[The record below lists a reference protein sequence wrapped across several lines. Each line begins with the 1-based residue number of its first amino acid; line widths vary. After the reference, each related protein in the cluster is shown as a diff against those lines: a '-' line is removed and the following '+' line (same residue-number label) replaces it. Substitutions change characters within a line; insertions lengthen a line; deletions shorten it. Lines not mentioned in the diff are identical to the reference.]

1 MLKMHTK
8 KPISRCKRGSTAI
21 EFAILAP
28 ILIMM
33 LVGVIEFGLVFT
45 ASVLLQG
52 AVGTVSRMGKTGFVP
67 PGQTQDAYI
76 RSQISALTGGYLD
89 ASKLTI
95 QMEWYRGID
104 SVGQPEP
111 CYVAVCTSASPPGTY
126 DDVNGNGQW
135 DADQGSPGLGTGGN
149 AVLYTVSY
157 PWPLEGLIASIV
169 NKKTLT
175 ISAVAVVQNEAY

>member
-1 MLKMHTK
+1 MRATRTRKAL
-8 KPISRCKRGSTAI
+8 SRCRKGSIAL

-28 ILIMM
+28 VLLMM
-33 LVGVIEFGLVFT
+33 LIGIIEFGLVFT

-67 PGQTQDAYI
+67 AGMSQDAYL
-76 RSQISALTGGYLD
+76 RGQISNLTGGFLD
-89 ASKLTI
+89 SSKLNV

-111 CYVAVCTSASPPGTY
+111 CYIAQCTSTSPPGTY

-135 DADQGSPGLGTGGN
+135 DADQGSPGLGKSGN
-149 AVLYTVSY
+149 AVLYTVTY
-157 PWPLEGLIASIV
+157 PWPLEGLIARIV
-169 NKKTLT
+169 GKRNLT